1 MATSDHE
8 LDIPSSTFI
17 PPPIHA
23 RFFQELLVI
32 HRSGN
37 PTLLESSHLRKKTDS
52 NRLAIAVRFTIL
64 DSLLRDFDV
73 LHLAAEV
80 YFFNLIAIHNDRSGL
95 CLSALILPLDGCF
108 GDNFSIP

>member
-80 YFFNLIAIHNDRSGL
+80 YFCNLIPIDNDSGSL
-95 CLSALILPLDGCF
+95 RLGAFVLPLDGRSRNHF
-108 GDNFSIP
+108 AVF